1 MKELENSPQ
10 KFKTEFT
17 DGNGR
22 IMNVILTISSIPS
35 TENILLSYVD
45 ITELNSILNEKE
57 LLVQEVH
64 HRVKNNL
71 QIISSL
77 LNLQSSYINDDKS
90 REDLRESENRVKS
103 MSMVHE
109 GLYRSND
116 LSKIN
121 FQTYLKNL
129 ITKLSISYGIDSDK
143 IKINLEISNIKIAI
157 DTAIPLGLLIT
168 EILTNSIK
176 YAFPNG
182 KGKIDL
188 LFWKEDRYF
197 NMILKDNGIGMSSDY
212 VDKPKEV

>member
-1 MKELENSPQ
+1 
-10 KFKTEFT
+10 
-17 DGNGR
+17 
-22 IMNVILTISSIPS
+22 
-35 TENILLSYVD
+35 
-45 ITELNSILNEKE
+45 
-57 LLVQEVH
+57 
-64 HRVKNNL
+64 
-71 QIISSL
+71 
-77 LNLQSSYINDDKS
+77 
-90 REDLRESENRVKS
+90 

-182 KGKIDL
+182 
-188 LFWKEDRYF
+188 
-197 NMILKDNGIGMSSDY
+197 
-212 VDKPKEV
+212 